1 MPRGPILFAT
11 RDLPSHPFPTIFP
24 AAPEECVPKLIS
36 LLPKKDEL
44 FTCLQSFEARVN
56 LSSFPHVPFE
66 ITRSEME
73 RFLSDVDR
81 NASVCPDMLALLFAA
96 LALGGQHSVWEKAGR
111 QWKTNAVLSELKK
124 GDVFS
129 VSTSPLYH
137 TETNTS

>member
-1 MPRGPILFAT
+1 
-11 RDLPSHPFPTIFP
+11 
-24 AAPEECVPKLIS
+24 
-36 LLPKKDEL
+36 
-44 FTCLQSFEARVN
+44 
-56 LSSFPHVPFE
+56 
-66 ITRSEME
+66 ME